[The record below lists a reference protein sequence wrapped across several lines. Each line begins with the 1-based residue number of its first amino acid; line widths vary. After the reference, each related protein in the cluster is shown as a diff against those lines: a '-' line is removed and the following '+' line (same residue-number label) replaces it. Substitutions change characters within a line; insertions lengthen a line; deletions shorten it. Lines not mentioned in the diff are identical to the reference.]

1 MKNRF
6 EPGAT
11 VMYGGHGVCTLLEI
25 TQKDFGGDL
34 KEYYVL
40 RPAFSGSS
48 VFYVPLD
55 SEPLTAKMRSIKTAE
70 ELRAIM
76 HAALPAEW
84 VEEDRPRQNQFKAI
98 VDGGGTE
105 ALVSSFK
112 LLFDK
117 QKQYAGEGRKLR
129 AADDRYMKDIEK
141 LLYEEFSM
149 VFSLSKEEV
158 VPFVFGEIDLSEKV

>member
-6 EPGAT
+6 EPNDT

-25 TQKDFGGDL
+25 TEKDFGGDV

-40 RPAFSGSS
+40 RPAYSGSS

-55 SEPLTAKMRSIKTAE
+55 SEILTAKMRAIKNADELCRIVE
-70 ELRAIM
+70 EAS
-76 HAALPAEW
+76 AAEW
-84 VEEDRPRQNQFKAI
+84 IEEDRPRQNQLKTI

-105 ALVSSFK
+105 DLVATLK
-112 LLFDK
+112 LLVGK
-117 QKQYAGEGRKLR
+117 QREFAMEGRKLR

-141 LLYEEFSM
+141 LLYEEFSL
-149 VFSLSKEEV
+149 VFEIQKDEV
-158 VPFVFGEIDLSEKV
+158 MPFVFGEIELQVK

>member
-6 EPGAT
+6 EPNDT

-25 TQKDFGGDL
+25 TEKDFGGDI
-34 KEYYVL
+34 KAYYVL
-40 RPAFSGSS
+40 RPAYSGSS

-55 SEPLTAKMRSIKTAE
+55 SEFLTAKMRAIKSAD

-76 HAALPAEW
+76 RSATAAEW
-84 VEEDRPRQNQFKAI
+84 VEEDRPRQNQLKAV

-105 ALVSSFK
+105 MLVSNYK
-112 LLFDK
+112 LLYAK
-117 QKQYAGEGRKLR
+117 QKEYAEEGRKLR

-141 LLYEEFSM
+141 LIFEELSM
-149 VFSLSKEEV
+149 VFAVAKEEV
-158 VPFVFGEIDLSEKV
+158 VPFILGEIDLQVK